1 MNKILVS
8 VDGSKNSK
16 QALEKAKGLANLS
29 EGEVLILHVIND
41 TVNNPYLALND
52 YKKAIDNAFVEQGDI
67 ILNEAKELFADTNIE
82 VKTLLEHGDPGKVI
96 IDISEKENVDL
107 IIMGSRGLNP
117 LSRMMLGSVS
127 NKVLNNSKTSVLI
140 VK

>member
-16 QALEKAKGLANLS
+16 QALEKAKRLANLS

-67 ILNEAKELFADTNIE
+67 ILKEAKDLFSDTDIE
-82 VKTLLEHGDPGKVI
+82 VQTLLEHGDPGKVI

>member
-67 ILNEAKELFADTNIE
+67 ILNEAKELFSDTNIE